1 METVFQT
8 DLFEFKW
15 VRSKSTSSARSNSKV
30 DVRARAKVMVVLHGR
45 GDSLDAF
52 SEIQNELEMPEMN
65 FLLLNAPRKF
75 EDGFSWYRSEP
86 NHAESVVQV
95 RAQLFE
101 LVRHLNLAGF
111 SSENIFWMGHSQG
124 CLIACDLVLNH
135 PSRFGGLI
143 GVSGYLW
150 FFRGWKKKLVD
161 SGAYGT
167 PWLITH
173 GTHDR
178 VIRPREI
185 REDIAA
191 LVASDVPVLYREFR
205 KGHDFDFTLE
215 VPFIRDWLKTRN
227 LEATT
232 LHS

>member
-1 METVFQT
+1 MRSIFRTK
-8 DLFEFKW
+8 LFDSKW
-15 VRSKSTSSARSNSKV
+15 ISAKRKSLTAP
-30 DVRARAKVMVVLHGR
+30 AKVMIVLHGR
-45 GDSLDAF
+45 GDSLGAF
-52 SEIQNELEMPEMN
+52 SDVQNELEMPEMN

-75 EDGFSWYRSEP
+75 DDGFSWYLAEP
-86 NHAESVVQV
+86 RHAESVIEV
-95 RAQLFE
+95 RAKLFA
-101 LVRHLNLAGF
+101 LVSELNLQGF
-111 SSENIFWMGHSQG
+111 ASETIFWMGHSQG

-135 PSRFGGLI
+135 PDRFGGLI

-178 VIRPREI
+178 IIRPREI

-191 LVASDVPVLYREFR
+191 LVESDVPVMYREFR
-205 KGHDFDFTLE
+205 KGHDFDFAHE
-215 VPFIRDWLKTRN
+215 VPYIREWLKPRHF
-227 LEATT
+227 EAAT